1 MKVYGIA
8 EHRHIHACPNFP
20 GGHAWYT
27 VRQVVEAVESG
38 PCLSPITFPGAGAV
52 SIACAR
58 RLPEE
63 QRCANCRVSIEVVR
77 ISLHVIA
84 GEAAR

>member
-1 MKVYGIA
+1 VKVSRVV

-20 GGHAWYT
+20 EGHAWRT
-27 VRQVVEAVESG
+27 ARQVVEVVESG
-38 PCLSPITFPGAGAV
+38 PCLSPITLPGPGAV

-58 RLPEE
+58 RLREE
-63 QRCANCRVSIEVVR
+63 RRCANCRVVIEVVG

-84 GEAAR
+84 REAAE